1 MVNLWDWPSRRSTE
15 RPRARLLPMRS
26 AQQIVYRYNG
36 DASTDE
42 VEFDQDGD
50 QEVPQKDSIITRKQ
64 GRWKVVHV
72 IVEETVSVPKAV
84 PVHRVFLTD
93 QF

>member
-1 MVNLWDWPSRRSTE
+1 MKSPK
-15 RPRARLLPMRS
+15 
-26 AQQIVYRYNG
+26 QIVYRYNG

-42 VEFDQDGD
+42 VEFDADGD
-50 QEVPQKDSIITRKQ
+50 QEVPEKHSIIMRKQ

-72 IVEETVSVPKAV
+72 IVEESVSVPKAV
-84 PVHRVFLTD
+84 PVYRVFLTN